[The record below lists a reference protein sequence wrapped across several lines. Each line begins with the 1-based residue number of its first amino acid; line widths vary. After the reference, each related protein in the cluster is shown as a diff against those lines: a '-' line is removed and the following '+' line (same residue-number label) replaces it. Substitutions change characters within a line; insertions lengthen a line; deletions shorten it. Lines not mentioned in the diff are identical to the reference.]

1 VDVVRR
7 HLDRQPH
14 PVRRQL
20 LDLALHAFHS
30 SREHPCEVE
39 RRAVSTWTL
48 SLLALAGTIWLAM
61 LSAVAY
67 AVRVR
72 A

>member
-1 VDVVRR
+1 
-7 HLDRQPH
+7 
-14 PVRRQL
+14 
-20 LDLALHAFHS
+20 
-30 SREHPCEVE
+30 
-39 RRAVSTWTL
+39 VSTWTL
-48 SLLALAGTIWLAM
+48 SLLALAGAIWLAM